1 MLKQRIISF
10 VTAVAIL
17 VSGIS
22 FNMFAAASD
31 PQSELSLGLTNRQS
45 VSNAPN
51 EKWILENVSGTEYKI
66 RNKATD
72 LYLTDKNGTAVQMS
86 ATGDSTQVWN
96 FADHYGVSHWK
107 VSNKGT
113 GNYLTVFGEI
123 KLGAEDGNGTGMVCL
138 SAGDLTDPLEVSE
151 LAAGE
156 YYIYNEY
163 GSRPDG
169 SFPNISCVLTGNVP
183 VETKSLDLVYRSEVT
198 GSDNEKW
205 LLENVSGND

>member
-10 VTAVAIL
+10 DDSVQIL

-96 FADHYGVSHWK
+96 FADHYGVSH
-107 VSNKGT
+107 
-113 GNYLTVFGEI
+113 
-123 KLGAEDGNGTGMVCL
+123 
-138 SAGDLTDPLEVSE
+138 
-151 LAAGE
+151 
-156 YYIYNEY
+156 
-163 GSRPDG
+163 
-169 SFPNISCVLTGNVP
+169 
-183 VETKSLDLVYRSEVT
+183 
-198 GSDNEKW
+198 
-205 LLENVSGND
+205 

>member
-169 SFPNISCVLTGNVP
+169 SFPEINCVLTGNLGLGL
-183 VETKSLDLVYRSEVT
+183 SSR
-198 GSDNEKW
+198 
-205 LLENVSGND
+205 